1 MRAIGR
7 NEMQLDA
14 AAGSREPFLHELG
27 VMIARIIEKDMDE
40 RQYRIERLDRF
51 QESDRRGGIDGFDI
65 DHPGL
70 PGLEVDRAVDIDPL
84 TPARL
89 FDRELLL
96 LWRPAADR
104 PRRMGRMHGVH
115 EQHGLV
121 VAQGIQ
127 ELVMALDESLLLRY
141 VELARND
148 IRLVIFEPQAMQQRD
163 QSRTAF
169 VNEAKFLFDPGT
181 DLARRP
187 RQRRADKSFQSVFL
201 HGAQKAHASAHVKT
215 GEALDPTLFK

>member
-7 NEMQLDA
+7 NEMQLDP
-14 AAGSREPFLHELG
+14 AAGPGEPLLHQLS
-27 VMIARIIEKDMDE
+27 VMIARIVKEDMDE
-40 RQYRIERLDRF
+40 RQHRIERLDRF
-51 QESDRRGGIDGFDI
+51 QESDGRGGIDGFDI

-70 PGLEVDRAVDIDPL
+70 PGLEVDRTVDIDPL

-96 LWRPAADR
+96 RWRPAADW
-104 PRRMGRMHGVH
+104 PRRMGRMHRVH
-115 EQHGLV
+115 KQHGLV

-148 IRLVIFEPQAMQQRD
+148 IRLVIFEPQPMQQRD
-163 QSRTAF
+163 QSRAAF
-169 VNEAKFLFDPGT
+169 IFEAELLLNPGA
-181 DLARRP
+181 DLARRA
-187 RQRRADKSFQSVFL
+187 RQRRADKDF
-201 HGAQKAHASAHVKT
+201 
-215 GEALDPTLFK
+215 